1 LGEASGSR
9 ALLDPAL
16 EALWKRV
23 LDAWDDEAAHV
34 AFLDHCRQSDR
45 LVEAAVRYR
54 GMVGDRARSALA
66 QKKLDAV
73 ALLAMAQLDLSRQRE
88 RRPASHAASYALIAF
103 FLVATVGLLAY
114 LGVVR

>member
-1 LGEASGSR
+1 MGETPGSR
-9 ALLDPAL
+9 AAVDPAL

-23 LDAWDDEAAHV
+23 VDAWDDDAAHA
-34 AFLDHCRQSDR
+34 AFLEHCRSNER

-54 GMVGDRARSALA
+54 GMVGDHARSAA
-66 QKKLDAV
+66 AKKKLDAV
-73 ALLAMAQLDLSRQRE
+73 ALLAMAQLDVARQRE
-88 RRPASHAASYALIAF
+88 RRPAKHAGSYAMIAF